1 MNEGGTAVLS
11 PELYKAIITVVD
23 DRVKDIRVTREDFN
37 ELRAIVADLA
47 SAQARTEE
55 RVGGLEEAVVRL
67 EEAVAKLARA
77 QARTEERVG
86 GMERAVEA
94 LAEAQKRTEERVGGM
109 ERAVEE
115 LAEAQRRTEE
125 RMEEL
130 VQVQKDFATTFDMK
144 IGALGGR
151 WGLSSEEA
159 FRRGM
164 DHILREVGFKAERFL
179 GYDKKGDVFGHPDQ
193 VEMDVIVRDSRII
206 AVEIKSSVDR
216 NDVAAFNRKVIFY
229 EQETGQKVSEK
240 IFISPFVDPRGT
252 ENLAQ
257 AFDIK
262 ICTDP
267 KKLKI

>member
-1 MNEGGTAVLS
+1 MEEMNEGGTAVLS
-11 PELYKAIITVVD
+11 PQLYKAITTVVD

-37 ELRAIVADLA
+37 ELRAIVAELA
-47 SAQARTEE
+47 SAQAKTEERMGRLEEAVERLAQAQAKTEE
-55 RVGGLEEAVVRL
+55 RVGGLEEAVERL
-67 EEAVAKLARA
+67 A
-77 QARTEERVG
+77 QAQVRTEERVG
-86 GMERAVEA
+86 SLERAVEA
-94 LAEAQKRTEERVGGM
+94 LAEAQKRTEESV
-109 ERAVEE
+109 
-115 LAEAQRRTEE
+115 T
-125 RMEEL
+125 EL
-130 VQVQKDFATTFDMK
+130 VQVQKDFAITFDMK

-164 DHILREVGFKAERFL
+164 DHILKEVGFKAERFL

-216 NDVAAFNRKVIFY
+216 NDVATFNRKVIFY

-240 IFISPFVDPRGT
+240 IFISPFVDPSGT
-252 ENLAQ
+252 EKLAQ
-257 AFDIK
+257 AFEIM

-267 KKLKI
+267 KKLRI